1 MKKALSLI
9 LALVLCLSLCACGMN
24 ATSKKAFNESK
35 EAFEYVT
42 TAYIA
47 TNEFS
52 HDIYEAWYLGVNN
65 KYDYNEEYD
74 LDSFANQMNIELE
87 HIKQAIA
94 NLCGADKYYYSDKLW
109 ESLPKK
115 YNYSYFSAWVAVISE
130 AYKCS
135 GKADEI
141 RKELSNAKDLMKGL
155 SDNYSDYEHYPALKE
170 YFTTTMAFYDFCCN
184 PEGSFEQVVETFNN
198 YRNNARESF
207 FDLNYVFNDSIGG
220 MDKYTKSEE

>member
-1 MKKALSLI
+1 MKKIISLF
-9 LALVLCLSLCACGMN
+9 LALVMCLSLCACGGN
-24 ATSKKAFNESK
+24 SIKKAFNESK

-52 HDIYEAWYLGVNN
+52 QDIYEAWYLGIND
-65 KYDYNEEYD
+65 KYTYNDESE
-74 LDSFANQMNIELE
+74 LASFAGQMNIELE
-87 HIKQAIA
+87 HIRQAIA
-94 NLCGADKYYYSDKLW
+94 NLCGKDKYSYSDKLW
-109 ESLPKK
+109 ESLYKE
-115 YNYSYFSAWVAVISE
+115 YNYSHFSAWVAVISE

-135 GKADEI
+135 GKATEI
-141 RKELSNAKDLMKGL
+141 SKELCNAKDLMKGL

-170 YFTTTMAFYDFCCN
+170 YFTTTIAFYDFCCN

-207 FDLNYVFNDSIGG
+207 FDLNYIFNNSIGG
-220 MDKYTKSEE
+220 MDKHTKSEE